1 MKKILTFMM
10 AIFFAVAVSAQTAV
24 QTSKVLDNTY
34 VGINAGVT
42 TPLSFDAVFPV
53 NPTVG
58 LRIGKDLTP
67 VFGLNVE
74 GTAWFGSATDGQLRF
89 DNNAG
94 IHNAVRAVN
103 TGLNGTINLN
113 KLFGGYKGTPR
124 KFEVS
129 TIAGLGWLHVFN
141 PSTVARDYNALTA
154 KTGVDLAF
162 NIGKDKAHQLYI
174 EPAVLWNLN
183 EYGYSNVKFD
193 KRKAQLAIAV
203 GYIYKFKTS
212 NATHSF
218 KTYDIGALTA
228 EIDRLNAELAKK
240 PTEVVKFVGTVKEA
254 PVTTAAVCGVEIP
267 APVEVPFA
275 FSDAT
280 LSDDGKALLSDI
292 IGDAKAVPYTI
303 AVEGYASQ
311 ETDSKASADFNLKL
325 SEARA
330 EAVANYLKAN
340 SVNVSS
346 VKGYGAD
353 ATSQRV
359 VKVIPI
365 TQ

>member
-10 AIFFAVAVSAQTAV
+10 AALFAVAVSAQTAV

-34 VGINAGVT
+34 VGINAGAA

-74 GTAWFGSATDGQLRF
+74 GMAWLGSATDGQLRF

-94 IHNAVRAVN
+94 VHNTFRAVN
-103 TGLNGTINLN
+103 TGLNGIINLSN
-113 KLFGGYKGTPR
+113 LFASYKGTPR
-124 KFEVS
+124 KFEIS
-129 TIAGLGWLHVFN
+129 TITGLGWLHVFN
-141 PSTVARDYNALTA
+141 PSTVAPDYNALTA

-162 NIGKDKAHQLYI
+162 NIGKSKAHQIYI

-183 EYGYSNVKFD
+183 EYGYSKIKFD
-193 KRKAQLAIAV
+193 KRKAQLALSV
-203 GYIYKFKTS
+203 GYTYKFKTS
-212 NATHSF
+212 NGTHSF
-218 KTYDIGALTA
+218 KTYDIGALND
-228 EIDRLNAELAKK
+228 EIARLNADLAKT
-240 PTEVVKFVGTVKEA
+240 PPEVVKVVEVAKEA
-254 PVTTAAVCGVEIP
+254 PVSTAEVCGILIP

-280 LSDDGKALLSDI
+280 LTETGKIALADI
-292 IGDAKAVPYTI
+292 INDSKSIPYTI
-303 AVEGYASQ
+303 AVEGYASK
-311 ETDSKASADFNLKL
+311 ETDSKASAEFNKVL
-325 SEARA
+325 SEKRA
-330 EAVANYLKAN
+330 QAVAEYLKAN
-340 SVNVSS
+340 GVNVTSVN
-346 VKGYGAD
+346 GYGAD
-353 ATSQRV
+353 ETSQRV

-365 TQ
+365 TE